1 MGFQRRMKKILAA
14 LIIVGF
20 FCLCNRKE
28 AIVQDN
34 VVDNVVVIFDN
45 CPNQISTNRF
55 SSHLS
60 QVGYATISYIDSAG
74 ALFQYNPRALG
85 KDTLIIPTFHGYAEI
100 MHLYQAI
107 EFDTY
112 LLKAG
117 DTVLVSYDHEQR
129 PVLAS
134 SVSGSLT
141 DIYNLPYLSPQAI
154 QNRGYH
160 IETVLTQPNFTAPFR
175 YFKDEAYR
183 RKFPTLH
190 AYFKERFVDLDSL
203 SRVYDGY
210 LGSFVQ
216 SVDSLEHSRVIDG
229 YYADYLRNRFVPAH
243 RPSPVEIVQSDSL
256 LHFISNFVRAQDYCQ
271 GEKPTD
277 AFDRVAADT
286 LVTELARKGILKR
299 RLNEIVSG
307 EGGWHR
313 YQKAVV
319 DRYISRYIDLTG
331 DSLYLQKVNTVPV
344 SVSSSSYNLPL
355 EDRNGQVTTLESI
368 LDQNRGKV
376 VYVDFWASW
385 CAPCRAEMPHS
396 SALQKQFSNENV
408 TFLFLSTDTDRNA
421 WQNALRE
428 DSGSMTDS
436 YRILDLDTP
445 FIKELQLRAI
455 PRYLIIDASG
465 QLVDVDAERPS
476 SKGIAQTLSA
486 LL

>member
-1 MGFQRRMKKILAA
+1 MKKILAA
-14 LIIVGF
+14 LTIVVF
-20 FCLCNRKE
+20 FCCCNRKE
-28 AIVQDN
+28 SVVQDN

-45 CPNQISTNRF
+45 CPNQISTSRF
-55 SSHLS
+55 AGHLS

-85 KDTLIIPTFHGYAEI
+85 KDTLIIPTSQGYAEI

-117 DTVLVSYDHEQR
+117 DTVLVSYDNKQR

-134 SVSGSLT
+134 SVYAGLT
-141 DIYNLPYLSPQAI
+141 DIYNLPYFSPEAI
-154 QNRGYH
+154 QNKGYH
-160 IETVLTQPNFTAPFR
+160 IETVLTHPQFTAPFR
-175 YFKDEAYR
+175 YIKDEAYR
-183 RKFPTLH
+183 RQFPTLQ
-190 AYFKERFVDLDSL
+190 AYFKENYIDLDSL
-203 SRVYDGY
+203 SCVYDGY
-210 LGSFVQ
+210 LRSFVQ
-216 SVDSLEHSRVIDG
+216 TVDSLERCQVIDG
-229 YYADYLRNRFVPAH
+229 YYADYLRNRFVPDN
-243 RPSPVEIVQSDSL
+243 RPSTEDIVQSDSL
-256 LHFISNFVRAQDYCQ
+256 LHFISNYARAQDYCL
-271 GEKPTD
+271 GERPTV
-277 AFDRVAADT
+277 AFDRVAEDT

-299 RLNEIVSG
+299 QLNEIASG
-307 EGGWHR
+307 EGGWHP
-313 YQKAVV
+313 YPKAVV

-331 DSLYLQKVNTVPV
+331 DSLYLQKVNAVPV

-396 SALQKQFSNENV
+396 SALQKQFSSEKV

-421 WQNALRE
+421 WLNALRDE
-428 DSGSMTDS
+428 SVTMTDS
-436 YRILDLDTP
+436 YRILSLDAP
-445 FIKELQLRAI
+445 FIKELQLRTI

-465 QLVDVDAERPS
+465 QLVDVDAARPS
-476 SKGIAQTLSA
+476 SKDIVKILSA

>member
-1 MGFQRRMKKILAA
+1 MKKILAA
-14 LIIVGF
+14 LIIMG
-20 FCLCNRKE
+20 CLCFCNRKE
-28 AIVQDN
+28 TMVPEN
-34 VVDNVVVIFDN
+34 VVDNVVVIFDS
-45 CPNQISTNRF
+45 CPIQTSTSRF

-85 KDTLIIPTFHGYAEI
+85 KDTLIIPTFQGYAEI

-117 DTVLVSYDHEQR
+117 DTVLVSYDKEQR

-134 SVSGSLT
+134 SVYGNLT
-141 DIYNLPYLSPQAI
+141 DIFNFPYFSPQAL

-160 IETVLTQPNFTAPFR
+160 IETVLTDQHFTAPFR

-183 RKFPTLH
+183 RKFPTLQG
-190 AYFKERFVDLDSL
+190 YFKARFVDLDSL
-203 SRVYDGY
+203 SRVYDDY
-210 LGSFVQ
+210 LRSFVQ
-216 SVDSLEHSRVIDG
+216 TVDSLELCQVIDG
-229 YYADYLRNRFVPAH
+229 YYADYLRTRFVPGN
-243 RPSPVEIVQSDSL
+243 RPSTEEIVQSDSL
-256 LHFISNFVRAQDYCQ
+256 LHFISNYVRAQDYCR
-271 GEKPTD
+271 GEKPTA
-277 AFDRVAADT
+277 AFDRVAVDT

-299 RLNEIVSG
+299 QLNEIVSG

-313 YQKAVV
+313 YQKTVV

-331 DSLYLQKVNTVPV
+331 DSLYLQKVKAVPV
-344 SVSSSSYNLPL
+344 TVSSSSYNLPL
-355 EDRNGQVTTLESI
+355 EDRNGQVTTLENI
-368 LDQNRGKV
+368 LDRNKGKV

-396 SALQKQFSNENV
+396 SALQKQFSNKNV

-421 WQNALRE
+421 WLNALRE
-428 DSGSMTDS
+428 ESGAWADS
-436 YRILDLDTP
+436 YRILDLDAP
-445 FIKELQLRAI
+445 FIQELQLRAI

-476 SKGIAQTLSA
+476 SKGIAKTLSA

>member
-1 MGFQRRMKKILAA
+1 MNKILAA

-28 AIVQDN
+28 TIVQDK
-34 VVDNVVVIFDN
+34 VGDNVVVIFDN
-45 CPNQISTNRF
+45 CPNQISTSRF

-60 QVGYATISYIDSAG
+60 QVGYAVISYIDSAG
-74 ALFQYNPRALG
+74 ALVQYNPRVWG
-85 KDTLIIPTFHGYAEI
+85 KDTLTIPTFHGYAEI

-117 DTVLVSYDHEQR
+117 DTVLVSYDKEQR
-129 PVLAS
+129 PVLTS
-134 SVSGSLT
+134 SVYPSMT
-141 DIYNLPYLSPQAI
+141 DIYNFPYFSSHAI
-154 QNRGYH
+154 QNRGFY
-160 IETVLTQPNFTAPFR
+160 IGTVLTDRNFTAPFQ

-183 RKFPTLH
+183 RKYPTLQG
-190 AYFKERFVDLDSL
+190 YFKARFVDLDSL
-203 SRVYDGY
+203 SRVYEGY

-216 SVDSLEHSRVIDG
+216 SVDSLERCQVIDG

-243 RPSPVEIVQSDSL
+243 RPSMEEIVQSDSL
-256 LHFISNFVRAQDYCQ
+256 LHFISNYVQAQDYCR
-271 GEKPTD
+271 GEKPTA
-277 AFDRVAADT
+277 AFDRVAEDT

-299 RLNEIVSG
+299 QLNEIVSG
-307 EGGWHR
+307 EGGWHP
-313 YQKAVV
+313 YPKAVV

-331 DSLYLQKVNTVPV
+331 DSLYLQKVNAVPV

-368 LDQNRGKV
+368 LDHNKGKV

-396 SALQKQFSNENV
+396 SALQKHFSGKDV

-421 WQNALRE
+421 WLNALRE
-428 DSGSMTDS
+428 ESGAMTDS
-436 YRILDLDTP
+436 YRILDPDAP
-445 FIKELQLRAI
+445 FLKELQLHFI

-465 QLVDVDAERPS
+465 QLVDVNAERPS
-476 SKGIAQTLSA
+476 SKGIAKTLSA